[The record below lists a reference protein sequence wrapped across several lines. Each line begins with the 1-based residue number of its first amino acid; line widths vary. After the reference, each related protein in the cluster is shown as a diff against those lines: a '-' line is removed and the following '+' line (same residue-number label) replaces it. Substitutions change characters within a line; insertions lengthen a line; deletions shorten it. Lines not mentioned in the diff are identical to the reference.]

1 MLTADGKGY
10 LGVEIN
16 TSKGRCSFLQD
27 FDKLMP
33 SDLIRHQEVCTES
46 PTQDARPQSCFTVY
60 GFHGKRES
68 NVTNSGKKQFFTFL
82 NARSDFEQQ

>member
-16 TSKGRCSFLQD
+16 TSKGRCSCLQD

-46 PTQDARPQSCFTVY
+46 PTRDTRVSLFM
-60 GFHGKRES
+60 
-68 NVTNSGKKQFFTFL
+68 
-82 NARSDFEQQ
+82 DFMANEKVM